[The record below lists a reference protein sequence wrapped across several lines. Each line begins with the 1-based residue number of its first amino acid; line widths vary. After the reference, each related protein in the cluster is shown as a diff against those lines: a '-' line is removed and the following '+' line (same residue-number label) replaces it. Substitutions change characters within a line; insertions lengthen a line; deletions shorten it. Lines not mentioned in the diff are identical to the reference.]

1 MTSARVIAADIS
13 DWIARW
19 GSWTPHKTALRFDG
33 RPVSYAQL
41 ERHVASLAIWLSE
54 NGVVPGERVAFLGQN
69 CPELLEVLF
78 ACARLGAIFAPL
90 SARMVPAELRVRL
103 AAIQPRVLVAEP
115 RL

>member
-1 MTSARVIAADIS
+1 MIAADIS

-69 CPELLEVLF
+69 
-78 ACARLGAIFAPL
+78 
-90 SARMVPAELRVRL
+90 
-103 AAIQPRVLVAEP
+103 
-115 RL
+115 